1 MNHRQPAMIDSR
13 DRGLAYGDG
22 LFETIRVAADGSM
35 PLLKLHLERFQ
46 RGADALGIPF
56 PEPGQVDIALAQAQA
71 TLASPG
77 VIKLILTRGVGG
89 RGYLPPANPV
99 PTLVWQSGNLPV
111 WSDADR
117 KKGIVMGLCT
127 QPLLPDAYAGHKHLN
142 RLAQVQARIE
152 VARQGWQEG
161 LLLSARQQPLEAT
174 AMNLF
179 ARFEE
184 GWWTPD
190 LGKANAGVSG
200 VMRQWLLRHLG
211 DNGEVI
217 RCDLR
222 PLSQLRHAQGVFL
235 SNSVVGV
242 LPVRKLAQWQWGVPE
257 SVLALQ
263 EQVDTLFEV

>member
-1 MNHRQPAMIDSR
+1 MSHRQPAMIDSR

-22 LFETIRVAADGSM
+22 LFETIRVTADGSI
-35 PLLKLHLERFQ
+35 PLLELHLQ
-46 RGADALGIPF
+46 RLRQGADALGIPF
-56 PEPGQVDIALAQAQA
+56 PAQGQVDLALGQALAS
-71 TLASPG
+71 LASAG

-89 RGYLPPANPV
+89 RGYLPPAKPV
-99 PTLVWQSGNLPV
+99 PSLVWQSGSLPV
-111 WSDADR
+111 WREADR
-117 KKGIVMGLCT
+117 KQGIVLGLCSE
-127 QPLLPDAYAGHKHLN
+127 PLRPDPYAGHKHLN
-142 RLAQVQARIE
+142 RLAQVQARTE

-190 LGKANAGVSG
+190 LGRANAGVSG
-200 VMRQWLLRHLG
+200 VMRQWLLRHLEET
-211 DNGEVI
+211 GEMVC
-217 RCDLR
+217 CDLR
-222 PLSQLRHAQGVFL
+222 PLSQLRQAKAVFL
-235 SNSVVGV
+235 CNSVVGV

-263 EQVDTLFEV
+263 ERVDTLFQA